1 MNNNRTDLEL
11 ITSLVD
17 EGTRILDVGCGNGEL
32 LQSLKDKKNVRG
44 QGLELKQE
52 RVNQCVSRGL
62 SAIQGNADSD
72 LSLYPNQSFDC
83 VILSQTIQATSNPKN
98 ILIELVRIGK
108 KAIVSIPNFGFW
120 KVRAGFATYGKM
132 PITKKLSNNY
142 DPLDKGLAVQSL
154 NEAEKN
160 GKVLTGLLYINP
172 EVKDHTEILNIA
184 DTPFNQFSDQELCP
198 GSDKLERVNESLN

>member
-11 ITSLVD
+11 ITSLVGK
-17 EGTRILDVGCGNGEL
+17 GTRILDVGCGNGEL
-32 LQSLKDKKNVRG
+32 LQSLKDRKSVKG

-52 RVNQCVSRGL
+52 RVNQCVSKGL

-83 VILSQTIQATSNPKN
+83 VILSQTIQATNNPKN

-120 KVRAGFATYGKM
+120 KVRLGFATYGKM
-132 PITKKLSNNY
+132 PITKKLSNNWY
-142 DPLDKGLAVQSL
+142 DTPNIHLCSILDFVDLCR
-154 NEAEKN
+154 E
-160 GKVLTGLLYINP
+160 
-172 EVKDHTEILNIA
+172 LNIKIEK
-184 DTPFNQFSDQELCP
+184 TIVLSSNKTKSYN
-198 GSDKLERVNESLN
+198 GSPSNWSNFFGEEAIFLIKS